1 MKSKAIL
8 MTLAMMSAALAG
20 CTGSD
25 GVTEIDDETLQ
36 QLFDDNIQD
45 FMNNTSVTVNQEIH
59 YHNNTTMIIDDG
71 DYSTTVVNEYNNT
84 TNVEGSDVHNYN
96 TDNSNTNFSV
106 GGGAVGNGSSGTL
119 YLLDIQFS
127 LADLMPD
134 WAETDHRNN
143 SIAYTWSYYDYLT
156 NSERTDTFTIQCSD
170 YYLVG
175 SQSSNVNNSY
185 SYWESS
191 NYYYSAWENEYNST
205 IADMLQNAANAYFT
219 DNHTGDSGYHVR
231 EACDEGFNP
240 PGGFDDLHLFDIP
253 LPEGVAICGI
263 YDNNFQGLE
272 EYVWG
277 HTQYYRNSSTDNM
290 WTGYGPELW
299 RENYYPTDY
308 SYPYQAFRV
317 QHSFETIQWSYTSG
331 GWVGGDQESVL
342 SVRVNEIYPG
352 HEYRLIAYYIM
363 SPVLPLE

>member
-25 GVTEIDDETLQ
+25 GVAEIDDATLQ
-36 QLFDDNIQD
+36 ELFDDNIQD
-45 FMNNTSVTVNQEIH
+45 FMNNTSVTVHQEIH
-59 YHNNTTMIIDDG
+59 YHNNTTYVIDEG
-71 DYSTTVVNEYNNT
+71 DYSTTVVHEYNNT

-205 IADMLQNAANAYFT
+205 IADMLQNAANDHFT

-253 LPEGVAICGI
+253 LPEGVAICGVSAT
-263 YDNNFQGLE
+263 NFHGIE

-277 HTQYYRNSSTDNM
+277 YTNYRSEDGNKI
-290 WTGYGPELW
+290 GYGPELW
-299 RENYYPTDY
+299 RETYYPESSWSSY
-308 SYPYQAFRV
+308 SAFYV
-317 QHSFETIQWSYTSG
+317 DHSFETIDWAYEG
-331 GWVGGDQESVL
+331 DGWVGGDQESVL
-342 SVRVNEIYPG
+342 SVSVHNIYPG
-352 HEYRLIAYYIM
+352 YEYRLIAYYLM